1 MDVDLQIALRCWARC
16 WGSNGGRHVGARL
29 FSRPRGETRGM
40 HGTGGV
46 CEREPP
52 GGAQEGH
59 RGICVQCV
67 ADPCY
72 PVISL
77 ESETIPACAQ
87 DGRDPVPSACHA
99 HGRSNDNYDLVCGF
113 GPRRARSQPRSRASA
128 GEGPLP
134 RRKLPSRG
142 GVRDRGRAA
151 PRRRLLAPHRKRRLG
166 SLLATESQPAS
177 GPGSCVR
184 AASPPP
190 GPAVVTSH
198 PAASRCV
205 LWAALPVA
213 PRSGAQRSRSRGKP
227 AGCSPDS
234 APTPAPPRVRAAGAP
249 WPRASLAG
257 LRPEAQDLRP
267 RGASPHAAG
276 RSIISPTL
284 EMEKRRLAP
293 DSGSDSL
300 SSWLQ
305 SLFHPPNT
313 AQGGLCK

>member
-1 MDVDLQIALRCWARC
+1 MTTMTWFAGSVPAVPGASRAPALR
-16 WGSNGGRHVGARL
+16 
-29 FSRPRGETRGM
+29 
-40 HGTGGV
+40 
-46 CEREPP
+46 P
-52 GGAQEGH
+52 GK
-59 RGICVQCV
+59 
-67 ADPCY
+67 
-72 PVISL
+72 
-77 ESETIPACAQ
+77 
-87 DGRDPVPSACHA
+87 
-99 HGRSNDNYDLVCGF
+99 
-113 GPRRARSQPRSRASA
+113 GPSRAGSCRPAAASGTEA
-128 GEGPLP
+128 G
-134 RRKLPSRG
+134 
-142 GVRDRGRAA
+142 

-267 RGASPHAAG
+267 RGASPHAGTELPAG
-276 RSIISPTL
+276 PGSLGPSP
-284 EMEKRRLAP
+284 R
-293 DSGSDSL
+293 
-300 SSWLQ
+300 
-305 SLFHPPNT
+305 T
-313 AQGGLCK
+313 AQTVLECRTSEPSSSLVGDGVRLFALFAGSLRASCAAV